1 MPRPSV
7 QHTGTSVPFRV
18 GGAGR
23 VGNSFLRNIGA
34 LREGGLRKRTIA
46 APLAIILGIM
56 FLLTKDLSQHGN
68 PNTQPATEGESSA
81 SDICSLFQPAIVPEK
96 KASAFNIAVVG
107 SQPISEALRKVVASM
122 DLVIRTDCLTGFQPG
137 DPMAIW
143 VLQLGR
149 GSSRNAT
156 EVLPPDL
163 TVINQG
169 ERRQPLGVVAL
180 GAPPNPPI
188 LQALENAL
196 PGIDLIHQPENT
208 WYQRQHK
215 SLPTGGKPSTTF
227 VGLSIALQ
235 CIAEREESPAAK
247 LHLFGGPITWHPRHD
262 DMAQSLIV
270 NPDAETAIGMVW

>member
-107 SQPISEALRKVVASM
+107 ELCSRIYDSLDLAS
-122 DLVIRTDCLTGFQPG
+122 VKIVFKGWP
-137 DPMAIW
+137 
-143 VLQLGR
+143 
-149 GSSRNAT
+149 
-156 EVLPPDL
+156 
-163 TVINQG
+163 
-169 ERRQPLGVVAL
+169 ERPSNEWRL
-180 GAPPNPPI
+180 
-188 LQALENAL
+188 
-196 PGIDLIHQPENT
+196 
-208 WYQRQHK
+208 W
-215 SLPTGGKPSTTF
+215 SLASH
-227 VGLSIALQ
+227 
-235 CIAEREESPAAK
+235 R
-247 LHLFGGPITWHPRHD
+247 WH
-262 DMAQSLIV
+262 AC
-270 NPDAETAIGMVW
+270 